1 MMLLSFYLPYF
12 TYFALV
18 SSSCQR
24 GKDKATLV
32 HLARFEGASYE
43 PQAIVSPQPSVSAQ
57 EDLYEDR
64 NNSNHQNFD
73 EDNSIIV
80 EKAVMCAWKNGPD
93 NKPTKVAASPSTSLF
108 SSNSSSDESISI
120 TQQEQRKRRSL
131 KEVRVSAIEFVSW
144 SLLFPYYLLKQITY
158 TLMYR
163 RRRTTRRRG
172 RRTTRRRG
180 CVQDPQPQQ

>member
-1 MMLLSFYLPYF
+1 M
-12 TYFALV
+12 
-18 SSSCQR
+18 
-24 GKDKATLV
+24 V

>member
-1 MMLLSFYLPYF
+1 MD
-12 TYFALV
+12 A
-18 SSSCQR
+18 
-24 GKDKATLV
+24 
-32 HLARFEGASYE
+32 
-43 PQAIVSPQPSVSAQ
+43 
-57 EDLYEDR
+57 
-64 NNSNHQNFD
+64 

-80 EKAVMCAWKNGPD
+80 EKAVINAWKYGPD